1 MPEYRFARNPGGGV
15 LSSADRVA
23 WLRARLW
30 GVTATDARRL
40 VTSRGRVSK
49 QRTRLLAEKLSGRT
63 GPRLPQFAHGI
74 EREPVIAAWVH
85 QRFGIAPS
93 GALCHGVNDRHLA
106 TPDGLGEHSIAEIK
120 TSVADLDT
128 TARTY
133 RDQLQWQLHVT
144 GCEQVLFVV
153 EHRHTM
159 RRDFRWVGRDE
170 ARIALLAEQAD
181 TFLTELDAAR
191 AAWVARAEQEE
202 QVAHWWDE
210 RAPETAAPPSHWAR
224 AGHRPAAANSSALRR
239 AAT

>member
-1 MPEYRFARNPGGGV
+1 MV
-15 LSSADRVA
+15 SSADRVA

-49 QRTRLLAEKLSGRT
+49 QRERLLAEKLSGRT
-63 GPRLPQFAHGI
+63 LPRLPQFAHGI

-93 GALCHGVNDRHLA
+93 GALCHGENDRHLA
-106 TPDGLGEHSIAEIK
+106 TPDGIGEHSIAEIK
-120 TSVADLDT
+120 TSVDDLDRA
-128 TARTY
+128 ARTY
-133 RDQLQWQLHVT
+133 ADQLQWQLHVT

-170 ARIALLAEQAD
+170 ARIALLAEHAD
-181 TFLTELDAAR
+181 AFLAELDAAR

-202 QVAHWWDE
+202 QVAHWWDD
-210 RAPETAAPPSHWAR
+210 RAPETAGAPAGWTGATRSPAVAR
-224 AGHRPAAANSSALRR
+224 T
-239 AAT
+239 AT

>member
-15 LSSADRVA
+15 VSSADRVA

-49 QRTRLLAEKLSGRT
+49 QRARLLAEKLSGRT
-63 GPRLPQFAHGI
+63 TPRLPQFAHGI

-93 GALCHGVNDRHLA
+93 GALCHGVNHRHLA
-106 TPDGLGEHSIAEIK
+106 TPDGIGEHSIAEIK
-120 TSVADLDT
+120 TSVEDLDRA
-128 TARTY
+128 ARIYT
-133 RDQLQWQLHVT
+133 DQLQWQLHVT

-170 ARIALLAEQAD
+170 ARIAVLAEHAD
-181 TFLTELDAAR
+181 TFLAELDAAR

-202 QVAHWWDE
+202 QVAHWWDD
-210 RAPETAAPPSHWAR
+210 RAPETAPTPPDWTAPAQR
-224 AGHRPAAANSSALRR
+224 RRPALRR
-239 AAT
+239 TAT